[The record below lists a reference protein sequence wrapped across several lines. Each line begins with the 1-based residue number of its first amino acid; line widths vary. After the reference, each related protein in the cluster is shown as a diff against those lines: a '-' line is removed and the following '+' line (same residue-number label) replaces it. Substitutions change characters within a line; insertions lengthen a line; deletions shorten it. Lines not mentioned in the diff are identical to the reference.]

1 MIDIK
6 DLIKSRYAQDSDLK
20 KSFDMPDSISKRILR
35 KSCRKFKKSKISK
48 EILISLIASAQAAP
62 SKSNLQQYSILLI
75 KNKEMKNQ
83 LSKLLGKTAW
93 ALEAPLFFL
102 FLADIRR
109 NKIITEHKGYEYKNN
124 SIDYF
129 MNAVIDASLAMQ
141 NLINSAEE
149 FGLGICPISMVR
161 NHLVEVKKMCHLPEG
176 VFPIAGL
183 SVGWPDENND
193 VSIRLPMKVVFH
205 EDFYND
211 KDMLK
216 QIDHYDKTI
225 ECVQPIPKSKQRH
238 VNVYGFNKKNT
249 WSENIS
255 RQMSLPERKEFKKWL
270 KSHGFNLD

>member
-6 DLIKSRYAQDSDLK
+6 NLIKSRYAKDSNIK
-20 KSFDMPDSISKRILR
+20 KSLDIPNNVSRRILR
-35 KSCRKFKKSKISK
+35 KSCRKFKKIKVSK

-75 KNKEMKNQ
+75 KNREMKNQ
-83 LSKLLGKTAW
+83 LSKLLRKTAW

-161 NHLVEVKKMCHLPEG
+161 NHLEEVKKMCHLPEG

-183 SVGWPDENND
+183 SVGWPDENNE

-216 QIDHYDKTI
+216 QIDHYDETI

-238 VNVYGFNKKNT
+238 VKVYGFNKKNT

>member
-6 DLIKSRYAQDSDLK
+6 ELIKSRYAKDTYVK
-20 KSFDMPDSISKRILR
+20 KSLDIPDNISRRILR
-35 KSCRKFKKSKISK
+35 KSCRKFKKTKVSK

-75 KNKEMKNQ
+75 KNKKIKNQ
-83 LSKLLGKTAW
+83 LSNLLDKTSW

-109 NKIITEHKGYEYKNN
+109 NKIITEYKGYEYKNN

-161 NHLVEVKKMCHLPEG
+161 NHLEEVKKMCHLPEG

-183 SVGWPDENND
+183 SVGWPDENNE

-216 QIDHYDKTI
+216 QIDHYDETI

-238 VNVYGFNKKNT
+238 VKVYGFNKKNT

>member
-6 DLIKSRYAQDSDLK
+6 ELIKSRYAKDTYVK
-20 KSFDMPDSISKRILR
+20 KSLDIPDNISRRILR
-35 KSCRKFKKSKISK
+35 KSCRKFKKTKVSK

-75 KNKEMKNQ
+75 KNKTIKNQ
-83 LSKLLGKTAW
+83 LSNLLGKTSW

-109 NKIITEHKGYEYKNN
+109 NKIITEYKGYKYKNN

-161 NHLVEVKKMCHLPEG
+161 NHLEEVKVMCHLPEG

-183 SVGWPDENND
+183 SVGWPDENNE
-193 VSIRLPMKVVFH
+193 VSIRLPMEVIFH

-211 KDMLK
+211 KDLLK
-216 QIDHYDKTI
+216 RIDNYDKTI
-225 ECVQPIPKSKQRH
+225 QSLQPIPKSKQRH
-238 VNVYGFNKKNT
+238 VKVFGFNKENT

-255 RQMSLPERKEFKKWL
+255 RQMSLTERKEFKEWL
-270 KSHGFNLD
+270 KSHGFDLF

>member
-1 MIDIK
+1 MVDFK
-6 DLIKSRYAQDSDLK
+6 DLIKSRYAHESDLK
-20 KSFDMPDSISKRILR
+20 KSFDIPNSISRRILR
-35 KSCRKFKKSKISK
+35 KSCRIFKKTKVSK
-48 EILISLIASAQAAP
+48 EILISLLASAQAAP
-62 SKSNLQQYSILLI
+62 TKSNLQQYSILFI
-75 KNKEMKNQ
+75 KNKKIKNHI
-83 LSKLLGKTAW
+83 SKLLGKISW
-93 ALEAPLFFL
+93 ALKAPLFFL

-109 NKIITEHKGYEYKNN
+109 NQIITQYKGYEYKNN
-124 SIDYF
+124 SVDYLL
-129 MNAVIDASLAMQ
+129 NAVIDASLAMQ

-161 NHLVEVKKMCHLPEG
+161 NHLEEVKKLCHLPES

-183 SVGWPDENND
+183 SVGWPDENNEI
-193 VSIRLPMKVVFH
+193 SIRLPMKVVFH

-225 ECVQPIPKSKQRH
+225 ECIQPILKSKQRH

-270 KSHGFNLD
+270 KSNGFNLD

>member
-1 MIDIK
+1 M
-6 DLIKSRYAQDSDLK
+6 
-20 KSFDMPDSISKRILR
+20 
-35 KSCRKFKKSKISK
+35 
-48 EILISLIASAQAAP
+48 ISLIASAQAAP

-93 ALEAPLFFL
+93 ALEAPLFFI

-109 NKIITEHKGYEYKNN
+109 NIIITEHKGYEYQNN

-161 NHLVEVKKMCHLPEG
+161 NHLEEVKKMCHLPEG

-183 SVGWPDENND
+183 CVGWPDENNE